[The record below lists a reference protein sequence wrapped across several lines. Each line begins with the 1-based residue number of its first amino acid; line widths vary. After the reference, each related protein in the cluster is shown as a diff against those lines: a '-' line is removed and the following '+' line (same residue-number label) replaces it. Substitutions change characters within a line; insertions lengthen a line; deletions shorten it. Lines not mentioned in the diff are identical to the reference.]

1 MKRIF
6 AVFMIAIMLCLFSV
20 AVFAEGEVT
29 DTPGAPA
36 VDIAPE
42 GPVVTPEQTPPEPE
56 VSAPNVFDRLWE
68 YVLKNKDMTAELI
81 FSTAILVILWTIKKI
96 QNGIKTDLKTSNS
109 NSANVADS
117 QSGVVGVVNTMI
129 DGYNGFRKDF
139 ETTIKSDEERDKQMA
154 AILVTNTAILEI
166 MSRVF
171 PNSKQLPQG
180 VKDVVNMT
188 YANAVKIINDD
199 QQLANLVANSKN
211 LLAAGTE
218 KAASDEEAV

>member
-1 MKRIF
+1 MKRIISIF
-6 AVFMIAIMLCLFSV
+6 IAVLMICLLSV
-20 AVFAEGEVT
+20 VVFAEGEVI
-29 DTPGAPA
+29 DPEVPA
-36 VDIAPE
+36 VEPAPE
-42 GPVVTPEQTPPEPE
+42 APSEP
-56 VSAPNVFDRLWE
+56 SADAPSEPDKAEPNVFDRLWE
-68 YVLKNKDMTAELI
+68 YISKNKDMTAELI

-96 QNGIKTDLKTSNS
+96 QNSIKTDLKTSNN

-129 DGYNGFRKDF
+129 DGYNGFKKDF

-188 YANAVKIINDD
+188 YANAMKAIGDD

>member
-1 MKRIF
+1 MKKIMAIF
-6 AVFMIAIMLCLFSV
+6 MTIIMVCALSV
-20 AVFAEGEVT
+20 AVFAEGEIIDPEV
-29 DTPGAPA
+29 PA
-36 VDIAPE
+36 VESAPE
-42 GPVVTPEQTPPEPE
+42 TPSEP
-56 VSAPNVFDRLWE
+56 SADAPSEPDKAEPNVFDRLWE
-68 YVLKNKDMTAELI
+68 YISKNKDMTAELI

-96 QNGIKTDLKTSNS
+96 QNSIKTDLKTSNN

-129 DGYNGFRKDF
+129 DGYNGFKKDF

-171 PNSKQLPQG
+171 PNSKNLPQG

-188 YANAVKIINDD
+188 YANAIKAIGDD